1 MSRIFSLPT
10 LPFFLTLFWGVLFLY
25 GYHLT
30 HPLDWLSAFFTL
42 LPLSTWHQTLVMLL
56 LLALTGWLLTYRSQ
70 RLKAQL
76 EAQIIRHKQEIKALK
91 KQFRG
96 EEQQINTLLQGDL
109 IAYWEWDIQNN
120 QARFSPQ
127 WKKMVGL

>member
-1 MSRIFSLPT
+1 
-10 LPFFLTLFWGVLFLY
+10 
-25 GYHLT
+25 
-30 HPLDWLSAFFTL
+30 
-42 LPLSTWHQTLVMLL
+42 MLL

-91 KQFRG
+91 KQFCG

-127 WKKMVGL
+127 